1 MCFYTQTV
9 QFHAKQVGTKSKATY
24 ELELVF
30 IEVVEPPRKRLKKLS
45 SNPAKMK
52 TRGKIRSNKLFNSD
66 KFLGQVDFY
75 HFVLFT
81 PKETFIL
88 KLFNLL
94 LISVSFLLC
103 FITLHC
109 SNEKD
114 CFKTKTHRV

>member
-1 MCFYTQTV
+1 M
-9 QFHAKQVGTKSKATY
+9 Y

-75 HFVLFT
+75 LFFFFFVYPKGNIHF
-81 PKETFIL
+81 KAI
-88 KLFNLL
+88 
-94 LISVSFLLC
+94 
-103 FITLHC
+103 
-109 SNEKD
+109 
-114 CFKTKTHRV
+114 